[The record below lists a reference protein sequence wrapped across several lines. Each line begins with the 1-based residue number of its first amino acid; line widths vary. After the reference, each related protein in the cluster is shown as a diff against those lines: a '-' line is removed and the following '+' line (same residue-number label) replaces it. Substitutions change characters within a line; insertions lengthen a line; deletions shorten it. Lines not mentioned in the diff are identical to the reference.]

1 MKEFTMKIQTLMTAL
16 VLAASG
22 AAFAQTTAGPAAAAP
37 VPAAS
42 AAQTDKIP
50 AATPS
55 SKTPQAMQKKSA
67 DKGVEAAPLN
77 KKEATDLE
85 KSEAK
90 LDANKPA
97 GDKADKK
104 LAKPAPKKSK
114 SKAKAS
120 LDDKATDTQ
129 KTDEPVIDPVK

>member
-1 MKEFTMKIQTLMTAL
+1 MPYPNEGIHDED
-16 VLAASG
+16 SNSDDCSRSR
-22 AAFAQTTAGPAAAAP
+22 PAAVAP

-42 AAQTDKIP
+42 AAQADKIP

-67 DKGVEAAPLN
+67 DKAVDAAPLN

-90 LDANKPA
+90 LDANKS

-104 LAKPAPKKSK
+104 LAKPAPEKSK

-120 LDDKATDTQ
+120 LDDKDTGKQ
-129 KTDEPVIDPVK
+129 KTDKPVIDPVK